1 VAGLAGVLAMALCL
15 FLASAARGDEFVVTC
30 GNYSNHVFG
39 ASTSSSIST
48 QDTCPGGALSLF
60 GNGFNITRGQ
70 AAVWQAIAPTGLT
83 IIGAVVPNGDLES
96 SQVNYGSSGAYGG
109 DFYWAGG
116 SSNIYPGEYS
126 ASLGPFNSSY
136 FGFLLVCGKSSCP
149 GSPQGEIRVY
159 QITLIVHETSG
170 PALTSTGLWQT
181 SGWIRGSWPMFVW
194 GNSPSGL
201 CSLSASLNGLLI
213 GQTSSPQDVSQWH
226 ECASPPVSQP
236 VDTNRFGQGQLPLTV
251 TASDSAGLP
260 ASMSKAVYVDNA
272 QPTVALSGP
281 SDAPS
286 TAGTQYVT
294 ATAAAG
300 PSGVHGIHC
309 SLDGGPDQWTAG
321 STTRVP
327 VNGIGDHVVSCFS
340 ENNAIDAN
348 GNRGTSPT
356 QSFAVK
362 IGVPTVTGISFSK
375 LVDGLRCRR
384 VRERVTVPSRWVT
397 VRWHHHE
404 IRVRT
409 RRRTKVLEV
418 VKCHA
423 RTAQRVRIVSVT
435 VRRHGHLVHVRR
447 RERVRVILLPHT
459 DHRAIRL
466 VPHGRATTVSGWLG
480 TYTGT
485 ALGGQSVQVS
495 TAPDDGQ
502 ERFTPAATVTTAAD
516 GSWSATLRAGPSRL
530 VEAQYGGDAL
540 TEASLSGLAR
550 EVVPADVRLLSV
562 TPSRIP
568 WGGTVRLAGRLRGG
582 YLPRGGALVRL
593 RIGLGSSYTTYGVHE
608 HVAGNGLFTTPYTF
622 GAGDPAVRR
631 SFWFQLASL
640 PMGDYP
646 YAPASSGRIF
656 VLVGGHPA
664 SRRRR

>member
-1 VAGLAGVLAMALCL
+1 MLALSLCL
-15 FLASAARGDEFVVTC
+15 VFASAARGDEFVVTC

-39 ASTSSSIST
+39 ASTSSAIST

-70 AAVWQAIAPTGLT
+70 GAVWQAIAPPGLT
-83 IIGAVVPNGDLES
+83 IVGAVVPSNSMTS
-96 SQVNYGSSGAYGG
+96 SQVNAGSNGNYGG

-126 ASLGPFNSSY
+126 ASLGPFSSSY

-159 QITLIVHETSG
+159 QVTLIVHETTG
-170 PALTSTGLWQT
+170 PTFSAPIGLWQA
-181 SGWIRGSWPMFVW
+181 SGWVRGTWPAFAAAD
-194 GNSPSGL
+194 SPSGV
-201 CSLSASLNGLLI
+201 CSLSISLTGSQV
-213 GQTSSPQDVSQWH
+213 GQSTSPQDPSQWH
-226 ECASPPVSQP
+226 ECTAPWINRPVNTS
-236 VDTNRFGQGQLPLTV
+236 DYGQGAAPLTL
-251 TASDSAGLP
+251 SATDAAGVP
-260 ASMSKAVYVDNA
+260 AATSKTVSIDNA

-294 ATAAAG
+294 ATATAG
-300 PSGVHGIHC
+300 PSGVHGIRC
-309 SLDGGPDQWTAG
+309 SLDRGPDQWTAG

-327 VNGIGDHVVSCFS
+327 VNGIGDHMVSCFS
-340 ENNAIDAN
+340 DNNALDAN
-348 GNRGTSPT
+348 GNRGTSPP

-362 IGVPTVTGISFSK
+362 IGVPTVTGISFTK
-375 LVDGLRCRR
+375 LVDQLRCRR

-397 VRWHHHE
+397 VRWHHHQ

-409 RRRTKVLEV
+409 RPRTKVLRV

-423 RTAQRVRIVSVT
+423 RTAQRVRIVLVT
-435 VRRHGHLVHVRR
+435 VRRHGHLVRVRR

-466 VPHGRATTVSGWLG
+466 VRHGRATTVSGWLG

-516 GSWSATLRAGPSRL
+516 GSWTATLPAGPSRL
-530 VEAQYGGDAL
+530 VQAQYGGNAL
-540 TEASLSGLAR
+540 AEASLSGLAR

-568 WGGTVRLAGRLRGG
+568 WGGTVRLTGRLRGG

-608 HVAGNGLFTTPYTF
+608 HVGGNGRFTSSYTF
-622 GAGDPAVRR
+622 GAGDPAVSR

-646 YAPASSGRIF
+646 YAPAISGRIS
-656 VLVGGHPA
+656 VLVGGYPA